1 MKKTVY
7 ILVSFI
13 LLALHV
19 SAQRIATFEMRY
31 ITSDTKANGD
41 SDFHGETEW
50 MNLDQRIDFLNKYAA
65 YSAEFWGNP
74 QVSQPLLAIGEAQGV
89 VQNIKPQPLTKV
101 RRTLRLSDWQ
111 TYGNRGS
118 NGGYGPVR
126 QKPLLP
132 MVD

>member
-1 MKKTVY
+1 MRKIVY

-74 QVSQPLLAIGEAQGV
+74 QLSQPLLAIGVCLIGRHMGIDREKQ
-89 VQNIKPQPLTKV
+89 K
-101 RRTLRLSDWQ
+101 
-111 TYGNRGS
+111 NRGS

-126 QKPLLP
+126 RKPLLP
-132 MVD
+132 MAD